1 MRLFVCEFITCGG
14 MRDKLLPDLLR
25 FDAEIMLQAL
35 MADLRKLPGID
46 IISTRDD
53 RLDDLPES
61 VADITEQDDVWDIWG
76 KCMQDADAIWA
87 IAPESQGLLLKM
99 HDLAIESACDF
110 IGCSAEAINI
120 TASKFTTA
128 RHLLKNDIT
137 CIETFHAGGSI
148 PHSST
153 GWVVKPDD
161 GAGIDACY
169 FFKDKMQLQNWQQQR
184 STQQLFV
191 IQRYVPGLA
200 ASLSV
205 LYHNEQVQLLACNE
219 QLVRFHDGIGR
230 NHGVIV
236 NGLRHKYQSFE
247 NIAKEIGQAIPGLS
261 GYVGIDLLVTA
272 SGPVVVEINPRLT
285 TSYAGLSESLDT
297 NVAELVLQT
306 INTNKLSALSDRLPT
321 VVTVDMH
328 AGQ

>member
-14 MRDKLLPDLLR
+14 MRDKVLPDSLR

-53 RLDDLPES
+53 RLEDLPES
-61 VADITEQDDVWDIWG
+61 VADIIEQDDVWDIWG
-76 KCMQDADAIWA
+76 KCMQDSDAIWA
-87 IAPESQGLLLKM
+87 IAPESENLLLKM
-99 HDLAIESACDF
+99 HDLAIESACHF
-110 IGCSAEAINI
+110 IGCNAEAINI

-128 RHLLKNDIT
+128 RYLLKNNIA
-137 CIETFHAGGSI
+137 CIETFHVGDGTPS
-148 PHSST
+148 SST

-161 GAGIDACY
+161 GAGTDECY
-169 FFKDKMQLQNWQQQR
+169 FFKDNTQLQHWLKQR

-219 QLVRFHDGIGR
+219 QLICFHDGIGR

-236 NGLRHKYQSFE
+236 NGLRDKYLSFKS
-247 NIAKEIGQAIPGLS
+247 IANEIGQAIPGLS
-261 GYVGIDLLVTA
+261 AYVGIDLLVTE

-285 TSYAGLSESLDT
+285 TSYAGLSESLAV

-306 INTNKLSALSDRLPT
+306 INTNVLSALPDYSPA

-328 AGQ
+328 VEQ